1 VFDIANIIKRSLT
14 TSHRQ
19 RPGALSTHRRTGYP
33 SSGCVSAE
41 PDSVSPDT
49 RSLTTIMKKGH
60 PDNGKVAASSSTKT
74 KPSNERPMNQIRYI
88 GMDVH
93 KATSVIVVLNVAGKV
108 IAEAVIETTSSSIPD
123 FLKSQR
129 ETLRSK

>member
-1 VFDIANIIKRSLT
+1 
-14 TSHRQ
+14 
-19 RPGALSTHRRTGYP
+19 
-33 SSGCVSAE
+33 
-41 PDSVSPDT
+41 
-49 RSLTTIMKKGH
+49 MKKGH